1 MKLLPFVLSL
11 AMMSAPTAHV
21 GDITV
26 SSVTER
32 YQQDSVNFTGYYP
45 QFSGIANRDAQH
57 KLNVLMREKA
67 QSALIRAKAAG
78 MGLISVEGQQQR
90 SAEGLYGYEV
100 KRNNGGVVS
109 LLFTDSLYAGGA
121 NGSEKKSGLT
131 FASSTGDVYT
141 LEGLFQ
147 DGAACYGVID
157 TEIRRQLKERGLEP
171 QLLEPFEG
179 IGANEVF
186 YVTDTELVIVFQEIT
201 YFPHS
206 MGNVEFAIPLSQLE
220 TCLKPEI
227 TSVLS

>member
-1 MKLLPFVLSL
+1 MKFLPFVLSL
-11 AMMSAPTAHV
+11 AMVSAPAANV
-21 GDITV
+21 GDITI

-32 YQQDSVNFTGYYP
+32 YQQDSANFTGYYP
-45 QFSGIANRDAQH
+45 QFSGIANRDAQQ

-100 KRNNGGVVS
+100 KRNNGGIVS

-141 LEGLFQ
+141 LEGLFH

-206 MGNVEFAIPLSQLE
+206 MGSVEFAIPLSQLE